1 MKMQLSQSQ
10 LINFTSL
17 VICRILANRQSAAR
31 SKEKRMRYVMELEHK
46 VNIMQRKNSA
56 LSAQLTIM
64 QVSLWFF
71 NLPGL
76 RLIKIIIGM
85 EIQNTAVLLMFW
97 WLGTER
103 INGACK
109 PQ

>member
-1 MKMQLSQSQ
+1 
-10 LINFTSL
+10 
-17 VICRILANRQSAAR
+17 
-31 SKEKRMRYVMELEHK
+31 MELEHK
-46 VNIMQRKNSA
+46 VNIMQQKNSA

-97 WLGTER
+97 WL
-103 INGACK
+103 
-109 PQ
+109 